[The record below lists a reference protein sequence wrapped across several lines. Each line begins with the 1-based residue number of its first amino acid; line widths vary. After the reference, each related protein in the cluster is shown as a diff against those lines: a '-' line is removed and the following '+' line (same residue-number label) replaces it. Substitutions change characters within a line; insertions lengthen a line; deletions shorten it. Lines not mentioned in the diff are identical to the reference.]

1 MDTSMVVL
9 LNANGLPAAEQ
20 DVGGIA
26 APRRKAASG
35 DAREAERLRKQLRE
49 LAAELVGV
57 REAARLSL
65 ARELHDSVGA
75 ELTAARFALANLAL
89 RLPAEAGTA
98 CADALAVATRSLD
111 AASDATAR
119 VVADMHAPGLEGGGV
134 VATLAQWTQGFAERT
149 ALRTSFVCP
158 ADVRLTQLPHDAAL
172 AVFRAAQEALNN
184 IAKHAGATR
193 ADVRIQ
199 ADAHYLTLIVEDDG
213 CGLTKHA
220 RRSRR
225 GFGLAG
231 MRARC
236 AAFGG
241 TLRLVSRNGQPPAD
255 AGGKR
260 ARTAHG
266 TTVRARFSWT
276 SLLKTAATQGAMPS
290 NVAAVR

>member
-1 MDTSMVVL
+1 MDTSMVVR
-9 LNANGLPAAEQ
+9 LNASGTPTAEQ
-20 DVGGIA
+20 DVDGIE
-26 APRRKAASG
+26 APRRKAAPG
-35 DAREAERLRKQLRE
+35 EKREVEHLQKQLRE
-49 LAAELVGV
+49 LAAELVGA

-89 RLPAEAGTA
+89 QLPAETGAA
-98 CADALAVATRSLD
+98 CADALAIATRSLD

-119 VVADMHAPGLEGGGV
+119 VVANMHAPCLQGGV

-172 AVFRAAQEALNN
+172 AVFRVAQEALNN
-184 IAKHAGATR
+184 TAKHAGATR
-193 ADVRIQ
+193 ADVHIQ
-199 ADAHYLTLIVEDDG
+199 ADARYLTLIVEDDG
-213 CGLTKHA
+213 CGATKRGCHA
-220 RRSRR
+220 RG

-241 TLRLVSRNGQPPAD
+241 TLRLVSRSGRHPAGAD
-255 AGGKR
+255 DKTT
-260 ARTAHG
+260 RTLPG
-266 TTVRARFSWT
+266 TTVRARFSWA
-276 SLLKTAATQGAMPS
+276 SLLNTAVAQGATPS